1 MKLKDFLKTAE
12 SVGESNGALIVLLS
26 DKSGLKAPVCAS
38 KELISKIE
46 KGEVEDSDVIGITSG
61 HNGDSDY
68 FAVRVKDKAEAGKT
82 EEPKP
87 NEAKKTGKGKTD
99 FEIMSGM
106 MVSMAEY
113 LAMCERSDGD
123 EDEFTDRIKEA
134 TEGVFSDMPDGAK
147 RACLLAFKK
156 CYSDVIAKTYA
167 NIMKTIC
174 ESMLIVISDA
184 KKSKKGDGEDD

>member
-26 DKSGLKAPVCAS
+26 EKSGLKAPVCAS

-46 KGEVEDSDVIGITSG
+46 KGDVEDSEVIGVTSG

-82 EEPKP
+82 EEPKT
-87 NEAKKTGKGKTD
+87 NEAKKPGKWKTD
-99 FEIMSGM
+99 FEVMSGM

-113 LAMCERSDGD
+113 VAMCERDDG
-123 EDEFTDRIKEA
+123 EEGEFTEKIKET
-134 TEGVFSDMPDGAK
+134 TEGVFSDMPDGVK
-147 RACLLAFKK
+147 RACLRAFKK
-156 CYSDVIAKTYA
+156 CYSDVIENTYVD
-167 NIMKTIC
+167 IMKTIC
-174 ESMLIVISDA
+174 KAMLIAISDE

>member
-12 SVGESNGALIVLLS
+12 SVGESNGGLIVLLS
-26 DKSGLKAPVCAS
+26 EKSELKAPVCAS

-46 KGEVEDSDVIGITSG
+46 KGDVEDSEVIGITSG

-68 FAVRVKDKAEAGKT
+68 FTVKVKDKAEDGKT
-82 EEPKP
+82 EE
-87 NEAKKTGKGKTD
+87 AKNPGKGKTD

-113 LAMCERSDGD
+113 VAMCERDDGG

-156 CYSDVIAKTYA
+156 CYSDVIGKTYA

-174 ESMLIVISDA
+174 EAMLIAISDA

>member
-26 DKSGLKAPVCAS
+26 EKSGLKAPVCAS

-46 KGEVEDSDVIGITSG
+46 KGEVDDSEVIGITPG
-61 HNGDSDY
+61 HYGDSDY
-68 FAVRVKDKAEAGKT
+68 LTVKVKDKAEAGKT
-82 EEPKP
+82 EEQKP
-87 NEAKKTGKGKTD
+87 NEAKKPGKGKTD

-113 LAMCERSDGD
+113 VAMCEREDGD
-123 EDEFTDRIKEA
+123 EDEFSGRIKEA
-134 TEGVFSDMPDGAK
+134 TEGVFSDMPDGVK
-147 RACLLAFKK
+147 RACLFAFKK
-156 CYSDVIAKTYA
+156 CYSDVISKTYA

-174 ESMLIVISDA
+174 EAMLTAISYA

>member
-46 KGEVEDSDVIGITSG
+46 KGEVEDSEVIGITSG

-82 EEPKP
+82 
-87 NEAKKTGKGKTD
+87 D

-113 LAMCERSDGD
+113 VAMCERDDGD
-123 EDEFTDRIKEA
+123 EGEFSDRMKEA

-156 CYSDVIAKTYA
+156 CYSDVIGKIFA

-174 ESMLIVISDA
+174 EAILIAISDA
-184 KKSKKGDGEDD
+184 KKYKKGDGEDD